1 MGELL
6 KNRLMSNLIKIIG
19 TGKSKH
25 MPKGEVYYEIAE
37 MADLLVSKG
46 AAVYENSEIEEEK
59 VQVVPEKKKQITRP
73 STKKTK

>member
-1 MGELL
+1 
-6 KNRLMSNLIKIIG
+6 MSNLIKIIG
-19 TGKSKH
+19 TGKSRH

-46 AAVYENSEIEEEK
+46 AAVYENTPLDEEKEK
-59 VQVVPEKKKQITRP
+59 VQVAPESKKQIKKP